1 MTDIEQYLE
10 ETNTVL
16 LMKESF
22 ERLKEKANALD
33 KIKAEIEKAASRY
46 TISRER
52 DGMGQVEWS
61 DWLIQKDEVLEIID
75 KYRIEGDD
83 IV

>member
-1 MTDIEQYLE
+1 MTDIKQYLK
-10 ETNTVL
+10 ETNSVL
-16 LMKESF
+16 LTKESF
-22 ERLKEKANALD
+22 ERLKEKANVLD
-33 KIKAEIEKAASRY
+33 KIKTEIEQTASRY

-61 DWLIQKDEVLEIID
+61 DWLIPKNEVLEIID
-75 KYRIEGDD
+75 KYRTEGED